1 MYADKL
7 HMNLGHENSHRPQ
20 DIESL
25 HIVGSGWDGYYPVE
39 YVCNFL
45 LRQPESIQLDFYPFE
60 DLQPAIEPYGRRY
73 VVSSP
78 DPQVGDM
85 LLYLAKS

>member
-7 HMNLGHENSHRPQ
+7 HMSPECESSHRPQ

-85 LLYLAKS
+85 LFYLAKS